1 MEVSYM
7 RKETE
12 QESKEREEMPN
23 ENEYPAIEDITDA
36 TEKTGNLLTR

>member
-1 MEVSYM
+1 M

-12 QESKEREEMPN
+12 HESKEIEEMPK

-36 TEKTGNLLTR
+36 TEKTENLV